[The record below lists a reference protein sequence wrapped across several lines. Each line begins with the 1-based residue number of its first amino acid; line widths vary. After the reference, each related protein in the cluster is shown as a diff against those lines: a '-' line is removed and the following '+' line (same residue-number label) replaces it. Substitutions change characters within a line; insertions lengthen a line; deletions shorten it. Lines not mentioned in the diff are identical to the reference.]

1 MPSRVEHTQPCLRDI
16 SRNFGDILKRLG
28 RASLRRRAVRRR
40 DVRRRDVMIT
50 IVFSAVGLQL
60 PTAGGIPLA
69 VKIRAACE
77 QLGIDGTGLTVSAA
91 LRACSKEVGIEQS
104 GPLIAQTDYL
114 VEQLGISFDASPP
127 LVEEAGMESDEAPTS
142 LSVHAVMSAPAMV
155 HRFSQEDV
163 PDEAVARAM
172 ACQFWAPNH
181 KLKGSWRLLQ
191 LGPESRLAAAK
202 LSAEQA
208 PGKVESRFEAL
219 RHIPGCC
226 AVVCKAFY
234 EAGDR
239 VEKEEQRALTAV
251 HNLAL
256 GLSSQGLGVKWVT
269 GAITENYELWELIR
283 LEPNEEV
290 VVGLLW
296 YGWPAAD
303 GVRPVKDQTSVSDKL
318 YQLP

>member
-1 MPSRVEHTQPCLRDI
+1 
-16 SRNFGDILKRLG
+16 
-28 RASLRRRAVRRR
+28 
-40 DVRRRDVMIT
+40 MIT
-50 IVFSAVGLQL
+50 IAFSAMGLL
-60 PTAGGIPLA
+60 PSAGGFTLA

-91 LRACSKEVGIEQS
+91 LRACSKEMGIEQC
-104 GPLIAQTDYL
+104 GPLVAQADHL
-114 VEQLGISFDASPP
+114 AAQLGISFDASPP
-127 LVEEAGMESDEAPTS
+127 LVEEAGTESKT
-142 LSVHAVMSAPAMV
+142 LSVHAVMSVPAMV
-155 HRFSQEDV
+155 HSFSQQGV

-181 KLKGSWRLLQ
+181 KLKGSWRFLQ

-202 LSAEQA
+202 LSAGQA
-208 PGKVESRFEAL
+208 PGKADSRFEAL

-226 AVVCKAFY
+226 AVVCKAY
-234 EAGDR
+234 YDAGGR

-256 GLSSQGLGVKWVT
+256 GLSSQGLGVKWMT
-269 GAITENYELWELIR
+269 GAITENYELWELVG

-318 YQLP
+318 SRLP

>member
-1 MPSRVEHTQPCLRDI
+1 MPTAGGVT
-16 SRNFGDILKRLG
+16 
-28 RASLRRRAVRRR
+28 
-40 DVRRRDVMIT
+40 
-50 IVFSAVGLQL
+50 QL
-60 PTAGGIPLA
+60 PTAGGVTLA

-91 LRACSKEVGIEQS
+91 LRACSREVGIEQS
-104 GPLIAQTDYL
+104 GPLIEQTDHL
-114 VEQLGISFDASPP
+114 IEQLGISFDAP
-127 LVEEAGMESDEAPTS
+127 LVEEEAGTESDEASTTS
-142 LSVHAVMSAPAMV
+142 LSVHDVMSAPAMV
-155 HRFSQEDV
+155 HRFSEQDV

-208 PGKVESRFEAL
+208 AGKAESRFEAL

-226 AVVCKAFY
+226 VVVCKAFY
-234 EAGDR
+234 AAEGR

-256 GLSSQGLGVKWVT
+256 GLSAEGLGVKWVT
-269 GAITENYELWELIR
+269 GGITEQYELWELIG

-296 YGWPAAD
+296 YGFPAAD

-318 YQLP
+318 CRLP

>member
-1 MPSRVEHTQPCLRDI
+1 M
-16 SRNFGDILKRLG
+16 
-28 RASLRRRAVRRR
+28 
-40 DVRRRDVMIT
+40 
-50 IVFSAVGLQL
+50 
-60 PTAGGIPLA
+60 PTAGGVTLA

-77 QLGIDGTGLTVSAA
+77 QLGIDDTDLTVSAA
-91 LRACSKEVGIEQS
+91 LRACSREVGIEQS
-104 GPLIAQTDYL
+104 GPLIEQTDHL
-114 VEQLGISFDASPP
+114 VEQLGISFDASP
-127 LVEEAGMESDEAPTS
+127 EEAGSDSDEASTTS
-142 LSVHAVMSAPAMV
+142 LSVHGVMSAPAMV
-155 HRFSQEDV
+155 HRFSEQDV

-191 LGPESRLAAAK
+191 LGPQSRLAAAK

-208 PGKVESRFEAL
+208 AGKAESRFEAL

-234 EAGDR
+234 AAEGR

-256 GLSSQGLGVKWVT
+256 GLSAEGLGVKWVS
-269 GAITENYELWELIR
+269 GGITEQYELWELIG

-296 YGWPAAD
+296 YGFPAAD

-318 YQLP
+318 CRLP

>member
-1 MPSRVEHTQPCLRDI
+1 
-16 SRNFGDILKRLG
+16 
-28 RASLRRRAVRRR
+28 
-40 DVRRRDVMIT
+40 MIT
-50 IVFSAVGLQL
+50 IACSAVGLQL
-60 PTAGGIPLA
+60 PTAGGVTQLPTAGGVTLA

-91 LRACSKEVGIEQS
+91 LRACSREVGIEQS
-104 GPLIAQTDYL
+104 GPLIEQTDHL
-114 VEQLGISFDASPP
+114 IEQLGISFDAP
-127 LVEEAGMESDEAPTS
+127 LVEEVAGTESDEAPTTS
-142 LSVHAVMSAPAMV
+142 LSVHDVMSAPAMV
-155 HRFSQEDV
+155 HRFSEQDV
-163 PDEAVARAM
+163 PDDAVARAM

-208 PGKVESRFEAL
+208 AGKAESRFEAL

-234 EAGDR
+234 AAEGR

-256 GLSSQGLGVKWVT
+256 GLSAEGLGVKWVT
-269 GAITENYELWELIR
+269 GGITEQYELWELIG

-296 YGWPAAD
+296 YGFPAAD

-318 YQLP
+318 CRLP

>member
-1 MPSRVEHTQPCLRDI
+1 MLR
-16 SRNFGDILKRLG
+16 
-28 RASLRRRAVRRR
+28 
-40 DVRRRDVMIT
+40 MIT
-50 IVFSAVGLQL
+50 MACSAVGLQL
-60 PTAGGIPLA
+60 PTATAGGVTQLPTAGGVTLA

-91 LRACSKEVGIEQS
+91 LRACSREVGIEQS
-104 GPLIAQTDYL
+104 GPLIEQTDHL
-114 VEQLGISFDASPP
+114 IEQLGISFDAS
-127 LVEEAGMESDEAPTS
+127 LVEEAGSESDEASTTS
-142 LSVHAVMSAPAMV
+142 LSVHDVMSAPAMV
-155 HRFSQEDV
+155 HRFSEQDV

-208 PGKVESRFEAL
+208 AGKAESRFEAL

-234 EAGDR
+234 AAEGR

-256 GLSSQGLGVKWVT
+256 GLSAEGLGVKWVT
-269 GAITENYELWELIR
+269 GGITEQYEFWELIG

-296 YGWPAAD
+296 YGFPAAD

-318 YQLP
+318 CRLP

>member
-1 MPSRVEHTQPCLRDI
+1 MFANTYIE
-16 SRNFGDILKRLG
+16 LKRLKHQQRAIAGLWQYDRLRCQHG
-28 RASLRRRAVRRR
+28 RHHVRQHA
-40 DVRRRDVMIT
+40 MMT
-50 IVFSAVGLQL
+50 LAFSAVGLQL
-60 PTAGGIPLA
+60 TTAGGITLA

-91 LRACSKEVGIEQS
+91 LRACSKEAGIEQS
-104 GPLIAQTDYL
+104 GPIIAQTDHL

-127 LVEEAGMESDEAPTS
+127 LGEEPGTEGDEPSAS

-155 HRFSQEDV
+155 HRFSQQDV
-163 PDEAVARAM
+163 PEEAVARAM

-208 PGKVESRFEAL
+208 PSKVESRFEAL

-269 GAITENYELWELIR
+269 GAITENYELWELIH

-296 YGWPAAD
+296 YGWPAVD
-303 GVRPVKDQTSVSDKL
+303 GVRPVKDQTSVTDKL
-318 YQLP
+318 CRLP

>member
-1 MPSRVEHTQPCLRDI
+1 MLSTM
-16 SRNFGDILKRLG
+16 
-28 RASLRRRAVRRR
+28 A
-40 DVRRRDVMIT
+40 
-50 IVFSAVGLQL
+50 FSAVGSQL
-60 PTAGGIPLA
+60 STAGGITLA
-69 VKIRAACE
+69 VKISAACE

-104 GPLIAQTDYL
+104 GPLIAQTDHL

-127 LVEEAGMESDEAPTS
+127 PLVEEAGTESDEAPTS

-155 HRFSQEDV
+155 HRFSQQDV

-303 GVRPVKDQTSVSDKL
+303 GVRPVKDQTSVTDKL
-318 YQLP
+318 CRLP